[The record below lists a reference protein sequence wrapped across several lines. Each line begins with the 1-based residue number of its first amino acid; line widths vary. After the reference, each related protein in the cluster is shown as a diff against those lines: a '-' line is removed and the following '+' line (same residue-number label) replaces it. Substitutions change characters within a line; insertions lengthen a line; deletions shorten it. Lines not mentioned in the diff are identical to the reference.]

1 MPQEHAM
8 SIKYQVDG
16 NIFREITEKW
26 LCANVNEYL
35 IKARRIDTD
44 SAGNKIENYL
54 LNDGR
59 MFIKMLTGQQASSV
73 MEESKSHLMPTHRAV
88 PGLRNQS
95 ITQPR

>member
-26 LCANVNEYL
+26 LCANVSEYL
-35 IKARRIDTD
+35 IKARGIETD

-59 MFIKMLTGQQASSV
+59 MFSKVLTGQQASNV
-73 MEESKSHLMPTHRAV
+73 MGESRSHLKLARRAA
-88 PGLRNQS
+88 PGLGNQS
-95 ITQPR
+95 LTQPR

>member
-1 MPQEHAM
+1 M

-26 LCANVNEYL
+26 LCADVSEYL
-35 IKARRIDTD
+35 IKARRIETD
-44 SAGNKIENYL
+44 SAGNKIEKYL

-59 MFIKMLTGQQASSV
+59 IFTKMLTGQQVSNV
-73 MEESKSHLMPTHRAV
+73 TGESKSHLKSAHRVA
-88 PGLRNQS
+88 PGLGKQS

>member
-1 MPQEHAM
+1 M

-26 LCANVNEYL
+26 LCANVSEYL
-35 IKARRIDTD
+35 IKARRIETD

-59 MFIKMLTGQQASSV
+59 MFTKVLTGQQASNV
-73 MEESKSHLMPTHRAV
+73 TGETKSHLNPARRV
-88 PGLRNQS
+88 VSSLGNQS

>member
-1 MPQEHAM
+1 M

-26 LCANVNEYL
+26 PFANVSEYL
-35 IKARRIDTD
+35 IKARGIETD

-59 MFIKMLTGQQASSV
+59 MFSKVLTGQQASNV
-73 MEESKSHLMPTHRAV
+73 MGESKSHLQPARRVV
-88 PGLRNQS
+88 PGLGTQS
-95 ITQPR
+95 MTQPR

>member
-1 MPQEHAM
+1 MPKEHAM

-26 LCANVNEYL
+26 LFANVSEYL
-35 IKARRIDTD
+35 IKARRIETD
-44 SAGNKIENYL
+44 SAGNKIESYL

-59 MFIKMLTGQQASSV
+59 MFTKVLTGQQASNV
-73 MEESKSHLMPTHRAV
+73 MGESKSHLKPARRVVA
-88 PGLRNQS
+88 GLGNQS

>member
-1 MPQEHAM
+1 M

-26 LCANVNEYL
+26 PCANVSEYL
-35 IKARRIDTD
+35 IKARGIETD
-44 SAGNKIENYL
+44 SAGNEIENYL

-59 MFIKMLTGQQASSV
+59 MFSKVLTRQQASNV
-73 MEESKSHLMPTHRAV
+73 TGESKSHLKPARRIV
-88 PGLRNQS
+88 PGLGNQS